1 MNLKCTVPHLQYYKT
16 SMTQKMLSALG
27 LLVLSLLTCFAVSFG
42 AAPAVLILT
51 EDIFSRSLLEY
62 ELKNVYFGFSTII
75 FILVAGVA
83 VAPPIIK
90 MAKAQPS
97 EEVENG

>member
-1 MNLKCTVPHLQYYKT
+1 MYSTAFAILQNKHDAEDAVCFGTACAVTSHLLCRFLW
-16 SMTQKMLSALG
+16 SSASRADTYRG
-27 LLVLSLLTCFAVSFG
+27 YFFKKPFG
-42 AAPAVLILT
+42 
-51 EDIFSRSLLEY
+51 Y
-62 ELKNVYFGFSTII
+62 ELKNVYFGFCAII